1 MSHFEQVLDPQQFVR
16 SHRSYII
23 NIQQITRIDA
33 YEKDNH
39 IAVLKAGTQIPV
51 SRSGYGKLKEVLGL

>member
-1 MSHFEQVLDPQQFVR
+1 MNHLEKILDPTQFVR

-23 NIQQITRIDA
+23 NISQITRIDP

-39 IAVLKAGTQIPV
+39 VAILKSGVKVPI
-51 SRSGYGKLKEVLGL
+51 SRGGYGKVKEVLGL

>member
-1 MSHFEQVLDPQQFVR
+1 MSHFEQVLDEQQFVR

-23 NIQQITRIDA
+23 NIHQITRIDP
-33 YEKDNH
+33 YEKDGH
-39 IAVLKAGTQIPV
+39 VAILKSGAQIPV